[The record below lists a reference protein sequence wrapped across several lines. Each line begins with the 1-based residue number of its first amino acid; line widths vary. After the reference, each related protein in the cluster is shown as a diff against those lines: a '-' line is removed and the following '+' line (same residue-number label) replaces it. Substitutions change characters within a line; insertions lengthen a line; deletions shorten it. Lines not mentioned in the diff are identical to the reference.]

1 MLSTAHNREHV
12 PLTLTLRRW
21 EGKQEGQEFKV
32 IFTYI
37 VSLRLKRGRMREA
50 KGDKEGGKEGE
61 RYLNIGCFYAIKN

>member
-1 MLSTAHNREHV
+1 MLSTAHNGEHV

-21 EGKQEGQEFKV
+21 EGKQEDQEFKV

-50 KGDKEGGKEGE
+50 KGDKEGRKEGE
-61 RYLNIGCFYAIKN
+61 RNLNIGYFYAIKN